1 MGWDILGIQL
11 ITLATVCY
19 DNLIHGMLQLY
30 YKLSPHVLK
39 CMAFSSGAVL
49 LLSPCRLLLEPGASL
64 SVLPNRGRGHRQTL
78 FFG

>member
-1 MGWDILGIQL
+1 MGWGILGIQL

-19 DNLIHGMLQLY
+19 DNLIYGMLQLY
-30 YKLSPHVLK
+30 HKLFPHVLK

-49 LLSPCRLLLEPGASL
+49 LRSPCLLLREPGVSL
-64 SVLPNRGRGHRQTL
+64 SILPNRGRGHRQTL